1 MSRRRP
7 GMRSL
12 VLLPVLL
19 FAVLVGGSDAAHA
32 LDREARLAEA
42 SEAYSIALSEPDR
55 DARLAGFV
63 RAQRLFASLV
73 ADGVETAPLY
83 VDLGNAALQAQDR
96 GHAVLAYH
104 RALRLD
110 PDERTARQNLEYV
123 RGRLPGWVPRP
134 EDAEGFRGFFD
145 DRLLPRA
152 WRLRGAAIAFAL
164 AAIAVVLSVRE
175 RPGAWRGL
183 ALLGFSV
190 WALLLASTF
199 VGGPS
204 TSPLAVF
211 VAPETVARSA
221 DSALSPRALPE
232 PLPAGVEV
240 DLLEE
245 REGWARVRLAN
256 GRDVWVRE
264 TSVARVD
271 SPAG

>member
-1 MSRRRP
+1 M
-7 GMRSL
+7 
-12 VLLPVLL
+12 
-19 FAVLVGGSDAAHA
+19 
-32 LDREARLAEA
+32 
-42 SEAYSIALSEPDR
+42 
-55 DARLAGFV
+55 
-63 RAQRLFASLV
+63 
-73 ADGVETAPLY
+73 
-83 VDLGNAALQAQDR
+83 
-96 GHAVLAYH
+96 LAYH

>member
-1 MSRRRP
+1 MSRF
-7 GMRSL
+7 
-12 VLLPVLL
+12 LLGQRAIVLL
-19 FAVLVGGSDAAHA
+19 FVVAASLVGAAGGAHA

-42 SEAYSIALSEPDR
+42 SEAYSIALTEPDR
-55 DARLAGFV
+55 DTRLAGFA

-73 ADGVETAPLY
+73 DDGVESAPLY

-96 GHAVLAYH
+96 GHAVLSYH

-110 PDERTARQNLEYV
+110 PDDRTARQNLDYV

-152 WRLRGAAIAFAL
+152 WRVRGAAIAFVL
-164 AAIAVVLSVRE
+164 AAIAIVLAVRE

-183 ALLGFSV
+183 ALFCVAV

-199 VGGPS
+199 AGGRS
-204 TSPLAVF
+204 TRPLAVL
-211 VAPETVARSA
+211 VASETEARSA
-221 DSALSPRALPE
+221 DSALAPRALPE

-256 GRDVWVRE
+256 GRDVWVRR
-264 TSVARVD
+264 TSVVRVD
-271 SPAG
+271 PTGG